1 MSIFWHAMTAV
12 VRHSA
17 VTVSFCYL
25 SIIYLRST
33 ITPIDIINLLEWRI
47 LPSFW
52 VVINL
57 LVKLKFLK
65 LCLTGVNFM
74 KTVIFFF
81 NWPPTSERPPSL
93 CLVLGKEKNPANATL
108 MLVSAAVLTCIA
120 RMTHSPAA
128 CVCCRMR
135 FLSPYCICTGTGLYC
150 GAGLCTSAIRE
161 QLCQHGP
168 LWRSC
173 LVVLTFNNTDYLL
186 WPRRAAII
194 SPLRH

>member
-1 MSIFWHAMTAV
+1 MQWPQLSVTALSRLV
-12 VRHSA
+12 ADCRPA
-17 VTVSFCYL
+17 YFCFCYW

-33 ITPIDIINLLEWRI
+33 ITPTDVIYLLGWRI
-47 LPSFW
+47 SPSFR

-57 LVKLKFLK
+57 LINLKFLK
-65 LCLTGVNFM
+65 LWLTGVNFM
-74 KTVIFFF
+74 KTAS
-81 NWPPTSERPPSL
+81 PTSQRPPSL
-93 CLVLGKEKNPANATL
+93 CLVLGKKNPANATL

-120 RMTHSPAA
+120 RMTHSPAV
-128 CVCCRMR
+128 CLCCRMW
-135 FLSPYCICTGTGLYC
+135 FLSPYCICTGAGLYC

-186 WPRRAAII
+186 WPRGAAII